1 MWLQQLPN
9 GTSPSDVVL
18 WIDGFGEADRLDGTA
33 HTHADV
39 IKGVEKAGGKYL
51 TFDASASEIDT
62 GSDMVGTTAI
72 TAVAWIKPSGFGEGS
87 PKKGRIFGNGRT
99 YFNVIDTNDRLEF
112 TSNNSNVGMSAINSI
127 VLNTEYFVCITR
139 TAGVG
144 SVCNFYINGVL
155 NGTAN
160 QDSGT
165 PVTVP
170 SNVYVGTSTGGTV
183 RHFDG
188 TITQLIIFNKVLTV
202 AQMGQMYNKHNKV

>member
-18 WIDGFGEADRLDGTA
+18 WVDGFGEADRLDGIA
-33 HTHADV
+33 HTHTDV

-72 TAVAWIKPSGFGEGS
+72 TATAWIKPSGFGEGS
-87 PKKGRIFGNGRT
+87 PKKGRIFGNRKT
-99 YFNVIDTNDRLEF
+99 FLSTVDATDSLEF
-112 TSNNSNVGMSAINSI
+112 SSDNSNLRVSATNSI
-127 VLNTEYFVCITR
+127 VLNTEYFVCVTR

-144 SVCNFYINGVL
+144 SRCNFYINGVL

-165 PVTVP
+165 PEVGD
-170 SNVYVGTSTGGTV
+170 SNVFVGVSGTSA

-202 AQMGQMYNKHNKV
+202 SQMGQMYNKHNKV